1 MSTDQVTVEILE
13 EFDRLGETV
22 DTHHLLCLC
31 EVCARFMELGDL
43 IRAQRAEQKAAG
55 VLG

>member
-1 MSTDQVTVEILE
+1 MSAEIDVAILE
-13 EFDRLGETV
+13 EFDRLGEAV
-22 DTHHLLCLC
+22 DTHDLLCLC

-43 IRAQRAEQKAAG
+43 IRAQRAAQKMAR